1 MRPPGAHT
9 GPRRSYFVTHFS
21 QLRLGSRGA
30 IPEEKALSPLTKL
43 EKPKT
48 TSDTKSENPLV
59 FLPKTENRMLKQS
72 KTANRN
78 RHKNRKTE
86 GNGCKNRKT
95 DLKNGQN
102 RKTENPNAPL
112 VKDYRDS
119 REDRQIIS
127 QVVFKPI
134 IDTQK
139 ATKETVDQKQ
149 DKLIKQIQN
158 NQLALRQGLK
168 KVEDLN
174 RDFLSLPPTNYHR

>member
-1 MRPPGAHT
+1 MRTQDHAEVILSRISLNYVWVAEACVRG
-9 GPRRSYFVTHFS
+9 
-21 QLRLGSRGA
+21 RGA

-112 VKDYRDS
+112 YD
-119 REDRQIIS
+119 
-127 QVVFKPI
+127 
-134 IDTQK
+134 
-139 ATKETVDQKQ
+139 
-149 DKLIKQIQN
+149 
-158 NQLALRQGLK
+158 
-168 KVEDLN
+168 
-174 RDFLSLPPTNYHR
+174 

>member
-1 MRPPGAHT
+1 MRTQDHAEVILSRISLNYVWVAEACVRG
-9 GPRRSYFVTHFS
+9 
-21 QLRLGSRGA
+21 RGA

-112 VKDYRDS
+112 LKMWIALSKSLS
-119 REDRQIIS
+119 R
-127 QVVFKPI
+127 
-134 IDTQK
+134 
-139 ATKETVDQKQ
+139 
-149 DKLIKQIQN
+149 
-158 NQLALRQGLK
+158 G
-168 KVEDLN
+168 
-174 RDFLSLPPTNYHR
+174 